1 MLFSNSPQLLS
12 HNGAATIFS
21 NCDCQNIH
29 CATLPHYTT
38 LCHHR
43 AEAPPQLRKK
53 PAVSLYLLL
62 RPSPSGKH
70 GDMRHA
76 TCGPVSR
83 ITISGPA
90 ASRRHVAVSPCR
102 HVNIADWWPTA
113 HWENLGHKEGIFY
126 CLMCLLSM
134 MQHTIIHLCMMALFS
149 SDFNHIFSD
158 RLHAFRWC
166 SGTHLGQAAAA
177 SRIQI

>member
-29 CATLPHYTT
+29 CATLPHSATT
-38 LCHHR
+38 ELRLPRSSAKSRLCHYICYCGR
-43 AEAPPQLRKK
+43 
-53 PAVSLYLLL
+53 LLAANMATC
-62 RPSPSGKH
+62 
-70 GDMRHA
+70 DMRHVA
-76 TCGPVSR
+76 RCHASQYLGQP
-83 ITISGPA
+83 PA
-90 ASRRHVAVSPCR
+90 GGMSPCLHVAMSTL
-102 HVNIADWWPTA
+102 WPTA

-149 SDFNHIFSD
+149 SDLNHIFSD
-158 RLHAFRWC
+158 RLRAFRWC

>member
-1 MLFSNSPQLLS
+1 MC
-12 HNGAATIFS
+12 HTA
-21 NCDCQNIH
+21 
-29 CATLPHYTT
+29 T

-102 HVNIADWWPTA
+102 RVNIADWWPTA
-113 HWENLGHKEGIFY
+113 HRENLGHKEGIFY

-149 SDFNHIFSD
+149 SDFNHILSD
-158 RLHAFRWC
+158 RLHAFQQC
-166 SGTHLGQAAAA
+166 SAVAHIWARQPQPAEYRSESWSLEQAGVWWDGG
-177 SRIQI
+177 IME

>member
-29 CATLPHYTT
+29 CATLPHSAT

-62 RPSPSGKH
+62 RLSPSGKH
-70 GDMRHA
+70 GDMRHVA
-76 TCGPVSR
+76 RCHASQYLGQP
-83 ITISGPA
+83 PA
-90 ASRRHVAVSPCR
+90 GGMSPCLHVAMSTS
-102 HVNIADWWPTA
+102 WPTA